1 MFAHLHQYHVATCTP
16 RNNASIFDP
25 LGYEAAQVEENEAVL
40 VGEIDLSYAILH
52 WSETLHGGQKFV
64 DAYGAENVGFRYRAR
79 EDNGIF
85 WSNDP
90 TRTIGDMMRGIKLH
104 SRDFSAS
111 DAKRVQDMVRK

>member
-1 MFAHLHQYHVATCTP
+1 MHQYYVVTSTP

-40 VGEIDLSYAILH
+40 TGGIDLSYAILH
-52 WSETLHGGQKFV
+52 WSATLNSGKKFI
-64 DAYGAENVGFRYRAR
+64 DAYGADNVGFRYRAR

-90 TRTIGDMMRGIKLH
+90 KRTIGEMMRGIKLH
-104 SRDFSAS
+104 SRDDSAAE
-111 DAKRVQDMVRK
+111 AKRVQDMVRK